1 MKIIFAGTPE
11 FAKIQLEAL
20 LETTHEIVA
29 VYTQPDKPAGRGQ
42 HLHMSPVKELARQ
55 HQLPIEQPLSLKT
68 EDAQKTLANYQAD
81 VMVVAAYG
89 LILPEAVLK
98 LPRYGCINVHASLL
112 PRWRGA
118 SPIQQAILAG
128 DKETGITLMR
138 MDKGLDTGNI
148 LATGRLE
155 ISDKETSQTLH
166 DRLAIQGAKMLYHIL
181 EEIVELP
188 GEKQP
193 EEGVTYAPKIAKE
206 ASVIDWQKSAIE
218 IDRQIRA
225 YHPWPVAQTIIDGHM
240 IRIHEAMIFA
250 NTNALFAGTIIAS
263 TPAGILVQTGEGILS
278 ITKAQLPGKKAMPIS
293 EILKGH
299 ATLFAAGKRLG

>member
-20 LETTHEIVA
+20 LETAHEVVA

-42 HLHMSPVKELARQ
+42 HLHMSPVKELALQ
-55 HQLPIEQPLSLKT
+55 HQLPIEQPLSLKN
-68 EDAQKTLANYQAD
+68 EEAQKTLASYQAD
-81 VMVVAAYG
+81 VMIVAAYG
-89 LILPEAVLK
+89 LILPEAVLN

-155 ISDKETSQTLH
+155 IDAKETSQTLH

-193 EEGVTYAPKIAKE
+193 EIGVTYAPKITKE
-206 ASVIDWQKSAIE
+206 ASLIDWRQSAQE

-225 YHPWPVAQTIIDGHM
+225 YNPWPVAQTVIDSQM
-240 IRIHEAMIFA
+240 IRIHEAIIVDGE
-250 NTNALFAGTIIAS
+250 NTSSAGTIIRTTAQ
-263 TPAGILVQTGEGILS
+263 GITVQTGKDLLL

-299 ATLFAAGKRLG
+299 ATLFADGKKLG